1 VAAPVELWQST
12 GAQVVLFVV
21 YRTQRYIIQESH
33 LKLAETFAVICT
45 AVLFQLFAS
54 AANAQQT
61 GPQPSPASKQATA
74 HADPATLMRAG
85 HFAEAERIYLHAIA
99 QDPHNFTALAQL
111 AQIAL
116 LANRLDD
123 ADKWLVK
130 AHAANPG
137 NAGVKIMQAEV
148 LYRRNQFPAAAAA
161 LDGVNPNDPALKPY
175 STLNVKKLA
184 AFQGL
189 TPYEVSGAGEVT
201 HVKFVTTVA
210 LPVINVRINGGREV
224 SMFIDTGGSELLL
237 DSDFAK
243 EIGVQT
249 LGSVDGTFSG
259 GQQAPVGNGKI
270 DSLTLGDWTV
280 KNVPVA
286 MIPLRPLSQPLGVK
300 ELDGCVGT
308 NVLYQFLATMDYPA
322 GQLTLRRKTP
332 ETEKAFH
339 LALAKTAAS
348 LPMWLQGDHFMV
360 AWGRIDKMPP
370 ALFFVDSGLE
380 GAGIKLSMDA
390 IHAAGL
396 KLDESKA
403 SKGEG
408 GAGSFTTTPFNVP
421 HFAMSAISATDLS
434 GVYDGPLLWSEG
446 WPFTTPG
453 MVGDYFLKPYRVTYD
468 FPAMR
473 IIFEKP

>member
-1 VAAPVELWQST
+1 MKLAKPVAALCAALLLPL
-12 GAQVVLFVV
+12 L
-21 YRTQRYIIQESH
+21 
-33 LKLAETFAVICT
+33 LA
-45 AVLFQLFAS
+45 
-54 AANAQQT
+54 
-61 GPQPSPASKQATA
+61 PASNGQQNAAAPAPAPKPAAAPT
-74 HADPATLMRAG
+74 DPATLLRAG
-85 HFAEAERIYLHAIA
+85 HFAEAERLYLQTIA
-99 QDPHNFTALAQL
+99 KDPHNFTALVQL
-111 AQIAL
+111 GQIAL
-116 LANRLDD
+116 LADRLDD
-123 ADKWLVK
+123 ADRWLAK
-130 AHAANPG
+130 AHGANPTD
-137 NAGVKIMQAEV
+137 AGVKIMQAES

-161 LDGVNPNDPALKPY
+161 LDGVNPNDAALKPY
-175 STLNVKKLA
+175 STLNVKKIA

-189 TPYEVSGAGEVT
+189 TPYEFSGAGEVT
-201 HVKFVTTVA
+201 HVKFVTAVA

-249 LGSVDGTFSG
+249 LGSVEGSFSG

-280 KNVPVA
+280 KNVPVG
-286 MIPLRPLSQPLGVK
+286 MIPLRSLSQPLGVK

-322 GQLTLRRKTP
+322 GELTLRRKTP
-332 ETEKAFH
+332 EAEKAFH
-339 LALAKTAAS
+339 LALGKSAVS
-348 LPMWLQGDHFMV
+348 VPMWLQGDHFMV
-360 AWGRIDKMPP
+360 AWGRIEKMPP

-380 GAGIKLSMDA
+380 GAGIKLSMEE
-390 IHAAGL
+390 IHSAGL

-421 HFAMSAISATDLS
+421 HFAMSSITATNLA
-434 GVYDGPLLWSEG
+434 GIYDGPLLWAEG
-446 WPFTTPG
+446 WPFASPG

-468 FPAMR
+468 FSTMR
-473 IIFEKP
+473 IICEKP